1 MPHARPY
8 WTCQFAGWGFYAIIN
23 ALIINQF
30 AHLSAAAN
38 AGLLTYAFAGIA
50 VTHLLRYGIQRTG
63 LIAKPWQSILWQT
76 VLAIP
81 LGAFALTVLILLL
94 WRLLIP
100 VSAASM
106 KTTVTAIFFTTFFN
120 MHFLIALWLAIY
132 ITVHL
137 IWSRFA
143 AHQAQL
149 TALQAQTNPHFLFN
163 SLNGLRGLILEDPH
177 AAQGMVTRLAQLL
190 RYSLN
195 QSQRRTVSL
204 GEELDAVRDYLAIEQ
219 IRFEDRLQVC
229 WHLDPAL
236 NQQAVPPMSLQTLV
250 ENALKHGIATQP
262 AGGEVRIDVQVREAN
277 LYLEVTSPGQLTTDS
292 KPGTGLRNLKERLQ
306 LLYGKLA
313 SLELVQKGNLVVA
326 SISLPCVP

>member
-8 WTCQFAGWGFYAIIN
+8 WTCQLAGWGFYALVN

-30 AHLSAAAN
+30 AKLSAASN
-38 AGLLTYAFAGIA
+38 FGLATYAFAGIA
-50 VTHLLRYGIQRTG
+50 VTHGLRYGIQRTR
-63 LIAKPWQSILWQT
+63 LLAKPWQSILWQT
-76 VLAIP
+76 VLAVP
-81 LGAFALTVLILLL
+81 LGAFALTVLIMLL

-137 IWSRFA
+137 IWSRLA

-177 AAQGMVTRLAQLL
+177 AAQEMVTRLAQLL

-204 GEELDAVRDYLAIEQ
+204 VEELDAVRDYLAIEK
-219 IRFEDRLQVC
+219 IRFEDRLQIC
-229 WHLDPAL
+229 WRVEPDL
-236 NQQAVPPMSLQTLV
+236 NQYTVPPMSMQTLV
-250 ENALKHGIATQP
+250 ENALKHGIAARP
-262 AGGEVRIDVQVREAN
+262 AGGEVRIGVQVREGQ
-277 LYLEVTSPGQLTTDS
+277 LYLEVTSPGHLTTNG
-292 KPGTGLRNLKERLQ
+292 KTGTGLRNLKERLQ
-306 LLYGKLA
+306 LLYGQLA
-313 SLELVQKGNLVVA
+313 SLELVEKGNLVVA
-326 SISLPCVP
+326 TISLPCAP